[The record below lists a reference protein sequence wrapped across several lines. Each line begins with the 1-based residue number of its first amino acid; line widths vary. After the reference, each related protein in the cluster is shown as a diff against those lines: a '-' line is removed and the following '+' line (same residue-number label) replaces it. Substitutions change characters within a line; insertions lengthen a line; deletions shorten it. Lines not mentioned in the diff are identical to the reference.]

1 MSLSV
6 TSADGD
12 PVEVS
17 EAAFGRPFNEPLV
30 HQAVVAWLAGVRSGT
45 KAQKSRADTRG
56 GGRKP
61 WRQKRTGRARAGSIR
76 SPIWVGGGRTF
87 AARPADHSQK
97 LNRKM
102 YRGAMRCIFSE
113 LLRQDRLLSI
123 PFSALSLDAPKT
135 KLLAD
140 RLAELGLA
148 DVLILTDE
156 SDRNLELAGRNLP
169 RVEVRNI
176 AEIDPVCLL
185 AHDKVVATEGALK
198 AIEERLS

>member
-6 TSADGD
+6 ASADGD
-12 PVEVS
+12 AVQVS
-17 EAAFGRPFNEPLV
+17 EAAFGRQFNEPLV
-30 HQAVVAWLAGVRSGT
+30 HQAVVAWLAGARRGT
-45 KAQKSRADTRG
+45 KAQKSRSDARG

-102 YRGAMRCIFSE
+102 YQGAMRCIFSE
-113 LLRQDRLLSI
+113 LLRQNRLLSI
-123 PFSALSLDAPKT
+123 PSLSLDAPKT
-135 KLLAD
+135 KLLAN

-148 DVLILTDE
+148 DVLILTAD
-156 SDRNLELAGRNLP
+156 SDRNLELAGRNLA
-169 RVEVRNI
+169 RVEIRNI
-176 AEIDPVCLL
+176 ADIDPVCLL
-185 AHDKVVATEGALK
+185 SHEKVVATLAALK

>member
-6 TSADGD
+6 ASADGD

-17 EAAFGRPFNEPLV
+17 EAAFGRQFNEPLV
-30 HQAVVAWLAGVRSGT
+30 HQAVVAWLAGARSGT

-135 KLLAD
+135 KLLAN

-185 AHDKVVATEGALK
+185 SHDKVVATEGALK

>member
-6 TSADGD
+6 ASADGEA
-12 PVEVS
+12 VQVS
-17 EAAFGRPFNEPLV
+17 EAAFGRQFNEPLV
-30 HQAVVAWLAGVRSGT
+30 HQAVVAWLAGARRGT
-45 KAQKSRADTRG
+45 KAQKSRSDARG

-102 YRGAMRCIFSE
+102 YQGAMRCIFSE
-113 LLRQDRLLSI
+113 LLRQNRLLSI
-123 PFSALSLDAPKT
+123 PSLSLDAPKT
-135 KLLAD
+135 KLLAN

-148 DVLILTDE
+148 DVLILTAD
-156 SDRNLELAGRNLP
+156 SDRFLELAGRNLA
-169 RVEVRNI
+169 RVEIRNI
-176 AEIDPVCLL
+176 ADIDPVCLL
-185 AHDKVVATEGALK
+185 SHEKVVATIAALK

>member
-6 TSADGD
+6 ASADGD

-17 EAAFGRPFNEPLV
+17 EAAFGRQFNEPLV
-30 HQAVVAWLAGVRSGT
+30 HQAVVAWLAGARSGT

-135 KLLAD
+135 KLLAN